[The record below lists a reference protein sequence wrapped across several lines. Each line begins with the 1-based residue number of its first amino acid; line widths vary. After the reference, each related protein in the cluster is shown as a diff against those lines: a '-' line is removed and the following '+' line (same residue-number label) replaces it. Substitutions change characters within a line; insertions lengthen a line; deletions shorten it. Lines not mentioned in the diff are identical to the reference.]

1 MKPENGEKMAVT
13 IEEIL
18 TQALEAGAGDIHVMP
33 DAVPVMR
40 IGRTLMPMA
49 FPALSREDTLTLLVS
64 VMTQPQREKFEVNGQ
79 LVMACSIRNLGRIR
93 MSAYKQRGGIALA
106 LRLLGKSVP
115 LAEEL
120 LLPEAVMQLCEERQ
134 GLIFVS
140 GALGSGKTTTLAA
153 MLDRINTTRK
163 EHIITLERPVEFLH
177 PHKQSIISQREIGTD
192 CQSCAEGLYSAMRE
206 DADVILA
213 GELTDVET
221 LYAAVAA
228 AKAGQLVLAD
238 VLGADALYLWE
249 WLKELCSGNAM
260 LLARLKGALTA
271 VVLQRLILEDGAK
284 KRRAEF
290 EVLSGKAF
298 FQE

>member
-1 MKPENGEKMAVT
+1 MAVT

-206 DADVILA
+206 DADVILV

-249 WLKELCSGNAM
+249 WLKEMCSGNAM
-260 LLARLKGALTA
+260 LLARLKSALTA
-271 VVLQRLILEDGAK
+271 VVLQRLILEDGEK

>member
-177 PHKQSIISQREIGTD
+177 PNKQSIISQREIGTD

-260 LLARLKGALTA
+260 LLARLKSALTA
-271 VVLQRLILEDGAK
+271 VVLQRLILEDGEK

>member
-1 MKPENGEKMAVT
+1 MAVT

-249 WLKELCSGNAM
+249 WLKELCIGNAM

-271 VVLQRLILEDGAK
+271 VVLQRLILEDGEK

-298 FQE
+298 FRE

>member
-1 MKPENGEKMAVT
+1 MAVT

-33 DAVPVMR
+33 DAAPVMR

-64 VMTQPQREKFEVNGQ
+64 VMTQPQREKFEANGQ

-93 MSAYKQRGGIALA
+93 VSAYKQRGGIALA

-177 PHKQSIISQREIGTD
+177 LHKQSIISQREIGTD
-192 CQSCAEGLYSAMRE
+192 CQNCAEGLYSAMRE

-260 LLARLKGALTA
+260 LLARLKSALTA
-271 VVLQRLILEDGAK
+271 VVLQRLILEDGEK

>member
-64 VMTQPQREKFEVNGQ
+64 VMTQPQREKFEANGQ

-93 MSAYKQRGGIALA
+93 VSAYKQRGGIALA

-249 WLKELCSGNAM
+249 WLKEMCSGNAM
-260 LLARLKGALTA
+260 LLARLKSALTA
-271 VVLQRLILEDGAK
+271 VVLQRLILEDGEK

>member
-1 MKPENGEKMAVT
+1 MAVT

-93 MSAYKQRGGIALA
+93 VSAYKQRGGIALA

-120 LLPEAVMQLCEERQ
+120 LLPEAVMQLCEEKQ

-271 VVLQRLILEDGAK
+271 VVLQRLILEDGEK

>member
-213 GELTDVET
+213 GELMDVET

-271 VVLQRLILEDGAK
+271 VVLQRLILEDGEK

>member
-64 VMTQPQREKFEVNGQ
+64 VMTQPQREKFEANGQ
-79 LVMACSIRNLGRIR
+79 LVMACSIRNLGRLR
-93 MSAYKQRGGIALA
+93 VSAYKQRGGIALA

-249 WLKELCSGNAM
+249 WMKELCSGNAM

-271 VVLQRLILEDGAK
+271 VVLQRLILEDGEK

>member
-1 MKPENGEKMAVT
+1 MAVT

-206 DADVILA
+206 DADVILV

-271 VVLQRLILEDGAK
+271 VVLQRLILEDGEK

>member
-1 MKPENGEKMAVT
+1 MAVT

-64 VMTQPQREKFEVNGQ
+64 VMTQPQREKFEANGQ

-206 DADVILA
+206 DADVILV

-249 WLKELCSGNAM
+249 WLKEMCSGNAM

-271 VVLQRLILEDGAK
+271 VVLQRLILEDGEK

>member
-1 MKPENGEKMAVT
+1 MAVT

-64 VMTQPQREKFEVNGQ
+64 VMTQPQREKFEANGQ

-93 MSAYKQRGGIALA
+93 VSAYKQRGGIALA

-260 LLARLKGALTA
+260 LLARLKSALTA
-271 VVLQRLILEDGAK
+271 VVLQRLILEDGEK

-290 EVLSGKAF
+290 EILSGKAF

>member
-1 MKPENGEKMAVT
+1 MAVT

-49 FPALSREDTLTLLVS
+49 FPALSREDPLTLLVS

-249 WLKELCSGNAM
+249 WLKELCIGNAM

-271 VVLQRLILEDGAK
+271 VVLQRLILEDGEK

-298 FQE
+298 FRE

>member
-1 MKPENGEKMAVT
+1 MAVT

-177 PHKQSIISQREIGTD
+177 PNKQSIISQREIGTD

-271 VVLQRLILEDGAK
+271 VVLQRLILEDGEK

-298 FQE
+298 FRE

>member
-1 MKPENGEKMAVT
+1 MAVT

-177 PHKQSIISQREIGTD
+177 PNKQSIISQREIGTD

-249 WLKELCSGNAM
+249 WLKEMCSGNAM
-260 LLARLKGALTA
+260 LLARLKSALTA
-271 VVLQRLILEDGAK
+271 VVLQRLILEDGEK

>member
-1 MKPENGEKMAVT
+1 MAVT

-271 VVLQRLILEDGAK
+271 VVLQRLILEDGEK

>member
-79 LVMACSIRNLGRIR
+79 LVMACSIRNQGRIR

-120 LLPEAVMQLCEERQ
+120 LLPEAVMQLCEEKQ

-249 WLKELCSGNAM
+249 WLKEMCSGNAM
-260 LLARLKGALTA
+260 LLARLKSALTA
-271 VVLQRLILEDGAK
+271 VVLQRLILEDGEK

>member
-1 MKPENGEKMAVT
+1 MAVT

-64 VMTQPQREKFEVNGQ
+64 VMTQPQREKFEANGQ
-79 LVMACSIRNLGRIR
+79 LVMACSIRNLGRLR
-93 MSAYKQRGGIALA
+93 VSAYKQRGGIALA

-249 WLKELCSGNAM
+249 WLKEMCSGNAM
-260 LLARLKGALTA
+260 LLARLKSALTA
-271 VVLQRLILEDGAK
+271 VVLQRLILEDGEK

>member
-1 MKPENGEKMAVT
+1 MAVT

-64 VMTQPQREKFEVNGQ
+64 VMTQPQREKFEANGQ

-93 MSAYKQRGGIALA
+93 VSAYKQRGGIALA

-249 WLKELCSGNAM
+249 WLKEMCSGNAM
-260 LLARLKGALTA
+260 LLARLKSALTA
-271 VVLQRLILEDGAK
+271 VVLQRLILEDGEK

>member
-206 DADVILA
+206 DADVILV

-271 VVLQRLILEDGAK
+271 VVLQRLILEDGEK

-298 FQE
+298 FRE

>member
-1 MKPENGEKMAVT
+1 MAVT

-177 PHKQSIISQREIGTD
+177 PNKQSIISQREIGTD

-249 WLKELCSGNAM
+249 WLKEMCSGNAM
-260 LLARLKGALTA
+260 LFARLKGALTA
-271 VVLQRLILEDGAK
+271 VVLQRLILEDGEK

>member
-1 MKPENGEKMAVT
+1 MAVT

-64 VMTQPQREKFEVNGQ
+64 VMTQPQREKFEANGQ

-93 MSAYKQRGGIALA
+93 VSAYKQRGGIALA

-249 WLKELCSGNAM
+249 WLKEMCSGNAM

-271 VVLQRLILEDGAK
+271 VVLQRLILEDGEK

>member
-49 FPALSREDTLTLLVS
+49 FPTLSREDTLTLLVS

-249 WLKELCSGNAM
+249 WLKEMCSGNAM
-260 LLARLKGALTA
+260 LLARLKSALTA
-271 VVLQRLILEDGAK
+271 VVLQRLILEDGEK
-284 KRRAEF
+284 KRRVEF

>member
-1 MKPENGEKMAVT
+1 
-13 IEEIL
+13 
-18 TQALEAGAGDIHVMP
+18 
-33 DAVPVMR
+33 
-40 IGRTLMPMA
+40 
-49 FPALSREDTLTLLVS
+49 
-64 VMTQPQREKFEVNGQ
+64 
-79 LVMACSIRNLGRIR
+79 
-93 MSAYKQRGGIALA
+93 
-106 LRLLGKSVP
+106 
-115 LAEEL
+115 
-120 LLPEAVMQLCEERQ
+120 MQLCEEKQ

-213 GELTDVET
+213 GELMDVET

-260 LLARLKGALTA
+260 LLARLKSALTA
-271 VVLQRLILEDGAK
+271 VVLQRLILEDGEK

>member
-1 MKPENGEKMAVT
+1 MAVT

-177 PHKQSIISQREIGTD
+177 PNKQSIISQREIGTD

-260 LLARLKGALTA
+260 LLARLKSALTA
-271 VVLQRLILEDGAK
+271 VVLQRLILEDGEK

>member
-1 MKPENGEKMAVT
+1 MAVT

-64 VMTQPQREKFEVNGQ
+64 VMTQPQREKFEANGQ

-120 LLPEAVMQLCEERQ
+120 LLPEAVMQLCEEKQ

-271 VVLQRLILEDGAK
+271 VVLQRLILEDGEK

>member
-106 LRLLGKSVP
+106 LRLLGKNVP

-120 LLPEAVMQLCEERQ
+120 LLPEAVMQLCEEKQ

-271 VVLQRLILEDGAK
+271 VVLQRLILEDGEK

>member
-1 MKPENGEKMAVT
+1 MAVT

-260 LLARLKGALTA
+260 LLARLKSALTA
-271 VVLQRLILEDGAK
+271 VVLQRLILEDGEK

>member
-1 MKPENGEKMAVT
+1 MAVT

-206 DADVILA
+206 DADVILV

-249 WLKELCSGNAM
+249 WLKELCIGNAM

-271 VVLQRLILEDGAK
+271 VVLQRLILEDGEK

-298 FQE
+298 FRE

>member
-177 PHKQSIISQREIGTD
+177 PNKQSIISQREIGTD

-238 VLGADALYLWE
+238 VLGADVLYLWE

-260 LLARLKGALTA
+260 LLARLKSALTA
-271 VVLQRLILEDGAK
+271 VVLQRLILEDGEK

>member
-1 MKPENGEKMAVT
+1 MAVT

-40 IGRTLMPMA
+40 IGRMLMPMA

-64 VMTQPQREKFEVNGQ
+64 VMTQPQREKFEANGQ

-93 MSAYKQRGGIALA
+93 VSAYKQRGGIALA

-260 LLARLKGALTA
+260 LLARLKSALTA
-271 VVLQRLILEDGAK
+271 VVLQRLILEDGEK

>member
-1 MKPENGEKMAVT
+1 MAVT

-49 FPALSREDTLTLLVS
+49 FPTLSREDTLTLLVS

-249 WLKELCSGNAM
+249 WLKEMCSGNAM
-260 LLARLKGALTA
+260 LLARLKSALTA
-271 VVLQRLILEDGAK
+271 VVLQRLILEDGEK
-284 KRRAEF
+284 KRRVEF

>member
-1 MKPENGEKMAVT
+1 MAVT

-79 LVMACSIRNLGRIR
+79 LIMACSIRNLGRIR

-271 VVLQRLILEDGAK
+271 VVLQRLILEDGEK

>member
-206 DADVILA
+206 DADVILV

-271 VVLQRLILEDGAK
+271 VVLQRLILEDGEK

>member
-1 MKPENGEKMAVT
+1 MAVT

-64 VMTQPQREKFEVNGQ
+64 VMTQPQREKFEANGQ

-249 WLKELCSGNAM
+249 WLKEMCSGNAM

-271 VVLQRLILEDGAK
+271 VVLQRLILEDGEK

>member
-206 DADVILA
+206 DADVILV

-249 WLKELCSGNAM
+249 WLKELCIGNAM

-271 VVLQRLILEDGAK
+271 VVLQRLILEDGEK

-298 FQE
+298 FRE

>member
-1 MKPENGEKMAVT
+1 MAVT

-271 VVLQRLILEDGAK
+271 VVLQRLILEDGEK

-290 EVLSGKAF
+290 EVLSGKTF

>member
-1 MKPENGEKMAVT
+1 MAVT

-120 LLPEAVMQLCEERQ
+120 LLPEAVMQLCEEKQ

-153 MLDRINTTRK
+153 MLDRINTIRK

-177 PHKQSIISQREIGTD
+177 PHKLSIISQREIGTD

-206 DADVILA
+206 DTDVILA

-271 VVLQRLILEDGAK
+271 VVLQRLILEDGEK

>member
-177 PHKQSIISQREIGTD
+177 PNKQSIISQREIGTD

-271 VVLQRLILEDGAK
+271 VVLQRLILEDGEK

-298 FQE
+298 FRE

>member
-271 VVLQRLILEDGAK
+271 VVLQRLILEDGEK

-290 EVLSGKAF
+290 EVLSGKTF